1 MLQKQVAKLNKENS
15 EHSHLNAEADI
26 QGAEDTGSKGRRQ
39 EVAELILDG
48 SDTPARQAEDRRK
61 ETEEQED
68 DKEDIF
74 DDSDEEEEEQRAE
87 DLTEQSREQKDGIK
101 KGLEREE
108 ESSESEKDTSAQ
120 ERY

>member
-1 MLQKQVAKLNKENS
+1 MLQKQVEKLNKENS

-26 QGAEDTGSKGRRQ
+26 QETEDAGSKGRRQ

-74 DDSDEEEEEQRAE
+74 DDTDEEEEEQRAE
-87 DLTEQSREQKDGIK
+87 DLTEQRREQEDGIK
-101 KGLEREE
+101 KGLEGEE
-108 ESSESEKDTSAQ
+108 ESSESEKDTRAQ